1 MYIHNSTSSE
11 QNKEISVKI
20 PWDSN
25 TFKGWLCA
33 IVITS
38 LFYLFFDYV
47 SIMPSSATPYEVN
60 TTIPLTL
67 LNLGSG
73 DGTGLKSGN
82 LTEEGAKKSGE
93 KATMNLEDASR
104 ASNVKN
110 NQVDKVNNKVG
121 DRYIGVKEIASNSTN
136 STKPGEDEKNVGVDS
151 KSSDP
156 LGSGLGVRGNGRGKG
171 DGFGDI
177 DWGGGGNRT
186 VLNKVLPKF
195 PNNVKSSSQIV
206 LQFKVLPDGT
216 VTSIIPIQK
225 ANPELEEA
233 AILALKRWRFNP
245 LPAGNN
251 EIMIGKIPL
260 TFILR

>member
-1 MYIHNSTSSE
+1 MYLYNSTAVE
-11 QNKEISVKI
+11 NKKEVSINI

-25 TFKGWLCA
+25 TFKGWIIALA
-33 IVITS
+33 ITS
-38 LFYLFFDYV
+38 FGILLFDRIDILPQRTH
-47 SIMPSSATPYEVN
+47 SMPIN
-60 TTIPLTL
+60 NTIPLTI

-82 LTEEGAKKSGE
+82 LTEEGAMKKGE
-93 KATMNLEDASR
+93 KPKMNLQDASTS
-104 ASNVKN
+104 SNVKN
-110 NQVDKVNNKVG
+110 NVQSNTNSTGDK
-121 DRYIGVKEIASNSTN
+121 YIPVKEMASNSTN
-136 STKPGEDEKNVGVDS
+136 KTIAGEDEDNIGNEKGNTD
-151 KSSDP
+151 
-156 LGSGLGVRGNGRGKG
+156 LMASGLGIRGKGKGKG

-186 VLNKVLPKF
+186 VLSKVLPNF
-195 PNNVKSSSQIV
+195 PSNVKSSSQIV

-225 ANPELEEA
+225 ADPELEQA
-233 AILALKRWRFNP
+233 AILALKKWKFNP
-245 LPAGNN
+245 LPNGSN